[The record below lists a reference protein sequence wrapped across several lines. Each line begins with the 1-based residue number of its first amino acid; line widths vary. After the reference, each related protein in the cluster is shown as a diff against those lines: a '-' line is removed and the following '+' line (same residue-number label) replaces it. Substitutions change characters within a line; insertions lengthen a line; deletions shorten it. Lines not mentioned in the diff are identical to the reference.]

1 MSIEPRQS
9 ISFCSFRILGTNT
22 VLKAS
27 RKKEREGGKK
37 ERKRREGRKDGRK
50 DGRKGGKD
58 TVKGSR
64 IRIALDFSVAA
75 LETEENGAMLSE
87 FSGEMT

>member
-1 MSIEPRQS
+1 MNVEPHQS
-9 ISFCSFRILGTNT
+9 ISFCRCRILGTNT
-22 VLKAS
+22 VRKAS
-27 RKKEREGGKK
+27 RKKEY
-37 ERKRREGRKDGRK
+37 
-50 DGRKGGKD
+50 

>member
-1 MSIEPRQS
+1 M
-9 ISFCSFRILGTNT
+9 LGTNT

-27 RKKEREGGKK
+27 RKKEY
-37 ERKRREGRKDGRK
+37 
-50 DGRKGGKD
+50 
-58 TVKGSR
+58 TVKASR

-75 LETEENGAMLSE
+75 LETQENGAMLSE